1 MDIFNKYTVSNN
13 VIEEVDKIKDLRVC
27 FDSRLKFAEH
37 NRYKNKWSLSNIG
50 NNKKK

>member
-37 NRYKNKWSLSNIG
+37 IDIKINKAYQILGIIKN
-50 NNKKK
+50 